1 MRNKSI
7 PFSKTF
13 TIFFSICLRKKNRL
27 NHSKNLRNTWK
38 STFLSLCLYLPYWFQ
53 FSVVTKSAILL
64 SSSSIFSYSS
74 QPFLPLPFP
83 QIFRCGFSTNPAPC
97 RFFTH
102 TRTHRHQIF
111 FSLSPSLIFVR
122 VLLSFILSFASL
134 FIHILIYSPIHIS
147 LTRQLFAFHL
157 ASVAITLA
165 LVGLQTRWLLY

>member
-13 TIFFSICLRKKNRL
+13 TIFSICLRKKKPF

-64 SSSSIFSYSS
+64 SSSPIFSYSS

-102 TRTHRHQIF
+102 TRTHRRQIF
-111 FSLSPSLIFVR
+111 FLFLHPLYSSMFCCPSFFHSPLY
-122 VLLSFILSFASL
+122 SFIYL
-134 FIHILIYSPIHIS
+134 FIHPFIYHWPDSCLRFIS
-147 LTRQLFAFHL
+147 LL
-157 ASVAITLA
+157 
-165 LVGLQTRWLLY
+165 